1 MSFLKLGAKKNLG
14 GFASDPDET
23 NTFTR
28 RARGRLWDDAY
39 DAGLGPRSPG
49 SHASEGGSL
58 GWIKRRY
65 QARRRFFL

>member
-28 RARGRLWDDAY
+28 RSPGACGTMHMTLDM
-39 DAGLGPRSPG
+39 GPRSSL
-49 SHASEGGSL
+49 SHTSEGGSL

-65 QARRRFFL
+65 QARRRDDD